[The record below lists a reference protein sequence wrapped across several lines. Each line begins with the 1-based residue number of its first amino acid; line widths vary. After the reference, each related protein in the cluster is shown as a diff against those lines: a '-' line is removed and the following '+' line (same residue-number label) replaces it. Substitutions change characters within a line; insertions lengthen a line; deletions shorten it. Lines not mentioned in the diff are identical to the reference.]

1 MFKRILLGFILLLLS
16 STAVNVLGQEK
27 PSVDKKPK
35 IGLVLSGGGAKG
47 LAHIGVLKVLEE
59 VGIKPDFITGTSMGS
74 IVGSLYAAGYT
85 AEELTE
91 INRNADWEQLLTDY
105 VKLQRVAMD
114 EKAETKKYL
123 FEFAIKDN
131 KVGLPAGL
139 IEGQHLED
147 YFAELFWPLT
157 SHEDFEKLPIPFHC
171 MSVDMVSGEVVEHK
185 SGNIVQSIRASM
197 SIPTVFSPVHLDSM
211 LLVDGGVARN
221 FPVQEII
228 DMGADII
235 IGVYVGFDNDIT
247 AQDLSSMTDILMRST
262 SLGGIVDAKAQFPK
276 VDILI
281 HPDLESYGAGDF
293 QHGATIQELG
303 EKAARKHYSE
313 LKLLA
318 DSLNLKFE
326 PVEKI
331 NQPEKVLISD
341 IEVENLKY
349 LHKSFVTSK
358 AAIEVGDSVSHDQ
371 IREAIEYV
379 YGTQN
384 FRKLTYSLKRANDA
398 DGYTLVFHAKENPR
412 AAFKFT
418 PNYDDDLGVGL
429 VANFTLRDIVA
440 PSSRM
445 LISLNI
451 AENPA
456 VEISLSALF
465 GKKQRLS
472 DKFYLQNNS
481 YKLPLYEGGERLG
494 TYHRDFF
501 ETGYGF
507 HYSPGLNHQI
517 GGTGFY
523 KFGKLN
529 PRSDLKAIY
538 PEANFNR
545 FRTHDFGYRLFY
557 AVNTTD
563 DLYFPKRGIK
573 LDVMFEHT
581 LRAKGSLDLDGN
593 IAPQEYFISESDDPF
608 FSLSVQHNWYKTF
621 GNRVTYNFGV
631 GAGITSEDA
640 GLNGVYILGGSQ
652 FREKLSFKNFAG
664 YNFAELFAPNYA
676 VVKSALRI
684 EMAPGLYLESNVN
697 VGNIANKYEDLI
709 EDITD
714 KSLKH
719 YYWGYNIG
727 LKYDSLIGPVQIMVA
742 DNNKDGEVRF
752 HFSVGFPF

>member
-1 MFKRILLGFILLLLS
+1 MLKGILLGLTFLFLCF
-16 STAVNVLGQEK
+16 AVIKVSGQEE
-27 PSVDKKPK
+27 STITKKPK

-74 IVGSLYAAGYT
+74 IVGSLYAVGYS
-85 AEELTE
+85 AEELME
-91 INRNADWEQLLTDY
+91 INKNADWEQLLTDY

-123 FEFAIKDN
+123 FEFAIKDK

-157 SHEDFEKLPIPFHC
+157 SHEDFDKLPIPFHC
-171 MSVDMVSGEVVEHK
+171 MSVDMVSGNVIEHR

-197 SIPTVFSPVHLDSM
+197 SIPTVFSPVQLDSL

-221 FPVQEII
+221 FPVQEVI

-235 IGVYVGFDNDIT
+235 IGVYVGFDNDVT

-262 SLGGIVDAKAQFPK
+262 ALGGIVDAKEQFPK

-281 HPDLESYGAGDF
+281 VPKLGDYGAGDF
-293 QHGATIQELG
+293 LDGQIIQDLG
-303 EKAARKHYSE
+303 EKAARKHYNE
-313 LKLLA
+313 LKDLA
-318 DSLNLKFE
+318 DSLNLQFE

-331 NQPEKVLISD
+331 KQPEKVLISN

-358 AAIEVGDSVSHDQ
+358 AAIQKGDSVTHDQ
-371 IREAIEYV
+371 IREGIEYV

-384 FRKLTYSLKRANDA
+384 FRKLTYSLKRESSS

-445 LISLNI
+445 LVSLNI

-456 VEISLSALF
+456 VEMSLSALF
-465 GKKQRLS
+465 GKKQRLA
-472 DKFYLQNNS
+472 DKFYLQNYS

-494 TYHRDFF
+494 SYHRDFF

-507 HYSPGLNHQI
+507 HYSPGLNHRI

-523 KFGKLN
+523 KFGKLS

-538 PEANFNR
+538 PEARFNR
-545 FRTHDFGYRLFY
+545 FRTHDFGYRMFY

-581 LRAKGSLDLDGN
+581 LRTRGSLDVDRN
-593 IAPQEYFISESDDPF
+593 TEAQEYFIAESDDPF
-608 FSLSVQHNWYKTF
+608 FGLSVEHNWYKTF
-621 GNRVTYNFGV
+621 ADKVTYNFGV
-631 GAGITSEDA
+631 GAGINSKEA
-640 GLNGVYILGGSQ
+640 GINGVYILGGSQ

-676 VVKSALRI
+676 MVKSALRI
-684 EMAPGLYLESNVN
+684 EIAPGIYLESNVN
-697 VGNIANKYEDLI
+697 VGNIAEEYDDLLEDL
-709 EDITD
+709 TD

-719 YYWGYNIG
+719 YYWGYNVG
-727 LKYDSLIGPVQIMVA
+727 FKYDSLIGPIQIMVA